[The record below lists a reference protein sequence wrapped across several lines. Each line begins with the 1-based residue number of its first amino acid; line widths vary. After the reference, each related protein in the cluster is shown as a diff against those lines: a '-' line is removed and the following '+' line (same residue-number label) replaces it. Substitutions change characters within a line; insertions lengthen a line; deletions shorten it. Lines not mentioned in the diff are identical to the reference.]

1 MKKCIEHLTH
11 ENNPNPKKRKVV
23 PEEDS
28 SSSDDDD
35 VGGGLNYTTFCGLRE
50 QEYQKDKKDDE
61 DQRERF
67 AQMPKTDLI
76 GLFFDDKL
84 KYHRP
89 PIHFDPELGTLIS
102 CSAKPS
108 KKKREKFQ
116 KTVFGYCREC
126 NEKVNGGLQAMKEH
140 ILSCPKLNDF
150 KDNDICQDVVMRF
163 KIYQKYADNWN
174 KIYESDEDF
183 MDNEVDNKHM
193 DVPMYRVFKPSDV
206 GKQFCYTYDFGS
218 STYLELEL
226 MSLSNETRNTIKLE
240 YWQGIT
246 LPSTSVVSAR
256 EMPSG
261 WRQLSL
267 TCIVTHAK

>member
-174 KIYESDEDF
+174 K
-183 MDNEVDNKHM
+183 M
-193 DVPMYRVFKPSDV
+193 
-206 GKQFCYTYDFGS
+206 
-218 STYLELEL
+218 
-226 MSLSNETRNTIKLE
+226 
-240 YWQGIT
+240 
-246 LPSTSVVSAR
+246 
-256 EMPSG
+256 
-261 WRQLSL
+261 
-267 TCIVTHAK
+267 